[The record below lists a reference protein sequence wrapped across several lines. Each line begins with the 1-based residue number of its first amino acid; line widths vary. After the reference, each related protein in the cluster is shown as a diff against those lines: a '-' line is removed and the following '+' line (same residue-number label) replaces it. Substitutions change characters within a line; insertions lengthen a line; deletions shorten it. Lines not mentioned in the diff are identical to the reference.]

1 MAKVNPEL
9 KAKLVSAGLW
19 AEFQHFRAEWVAR
32 GDKPAVAN
40 AKAESR
46 FEAKLGGYEEKL
58 AEKPVVASEKPDQVF
73 VPVVAPK
80 PVATPE
86 SAGNEALNVG
96 GRPSKAQMIRDER
109 KKDVSVPSEQLASL
123 EEFGGKTC
131 SVADQVIWVARYM
144 DIEDVPKSICPD
156 PAAWS
161 LRNACRNSPLFA
173 TEFWTRMY
181 AKAIPSK
188 IKDIDEQSEE
198 KYDGKG
204 DVDLCEK
211 LMSIKAV
218 PEEEE

>member
-9 KAKLVSAGLW
+9 KQRLIEAGLW

-96 GRPSKAQMIRDER
+96 GRPSKAQMIRDEKKR
-109 KKDVSVPSEQLASL
+109 TVESDDELCEASEFKGVECSGADLVAWVSNNMCIKDVEKSSCPS
-123 EEFGGKTC
+123 
-131 SVADQVIWVARYM
+131 
-144 DIEDVPKSICPD
+144 
-156 PAAWS
+156 PAAWWF
-161 LRNACRNSPLFA
+161 LHECRRSPLFRS
-173 TEFWTRMY
+173 EFCFKLFAKTIPTR
-181 AKAIPSK
+181 
-188 IKDIDEQSEE
+188 IKDVDEQSDE

-211 LMSIKAV
+211 LMSIKSDV
-218 PEEEE
+218 KGDE